1 MSNSKAK
8 TYALIVVLVILAVC
22 AWLMFGK
29 TASGMDYPNADKYS
43 IGNTEVT
50 GTVNNLFVDWTS
62 GKVNI
67 EYHDGSGVTVTETA
81 NRDLSEDDKLRW
93 WLDGDTLRIRYAK
106 SGFRVTINLEKQLT
120 VSLPAGTVLKSAE
133 IGSTSADINIPS
145 LTADEIR
152 LDSTSGDMNAG
163 TATKKLSVS
172 STSGSVTVLQ
182 SGDLD
187 TADLRS
193 TSGSLGITVDGSI
206 KEFRADSTS
215 GGVSLA
221 VSGAAGNVKMESTSG
236 NVYPNL
242 VSVDKAEIRSTS
254 GSVTGSVAFFKE
266 LKASTTSGN
275 VSLKLGTDPGFTCKV
290 STSSGSFSSDLS
302 LTKDKNTYTCGD
314 GSAKCSI
321 DTSSGD
327 IRIGKID

>member
-1 MSNSKAK
+1 MSKSAIK
-8 TYALIVVLVILAVC
+8 TCALIVILIVLGVC

-43 IGNTEVT
+43 VGNADIS

-62 GKVNI
+62 GKINI
-67 EYHDGSGVTVTETA
+67 EYHEGSGVTVSETA
-81 NRDLSEDDKLRW
+81 NRTLSEDDKLRW

-120 VSLPAGTVLKSAE
+120 VSLPLGMVLKSAD
-133 IGSTSADINIPS
+133 IGSTSADMNIPS
-145 LTADEIR
+145 LIADEIR
-152 LDSTSGDMNAG
+152 LDSTSGDINAG
-163 TATKKLSVS
+163 TATKKLNAS
-172 STSGSVTVLQ
+172 STSGSVIVLQ
-182 SGDLD
+182 DGDLES
-187 TADLRS
+187 ADMRS
-193 TSGSLGITVDGSI
+193 TSGSISLGVEGSI
-206 KEFRADSTS
+206 KDFHADSTS
-215 GGVSLA
+215 GGVSLT

-254 GSVTGSVAFFKE
+254 GSVTGSVAFFKD
-266 LKASTTSGN
+266 LKADTTSGN
-275 VSLKLGTDPGFTCKV
+275 VNLKLGTDPGFTCKV
-290 STSSGSFSSDLS
+290 STSSGSFSSELS
-302 LTKDKNTYTCGD
+302 LAKDKDTYTCGD

-327 IRIGKID
+327 IWIGKID